1 MKHIICVSLALFFTS
16 CNLTF
21 DGKFSKVQRGLS
33 RLEVKKLIGEPN
45 ATRSDIVPDRP
56 YWGPTE
62 GIASVIGNNA
72 PYEEWQYKDSQYDY
86 YIWFSTTE
94 DKPKKEWVVIGKAKY
109 PQGAVFEASQP

>member
-21 DGKFSKVQRGLS
+21 DGKFAKVQRGLS
-33 RLEVKKLIGEPN
+33 RLEVEKLVGEPN
-45 ATRSDIVPDRP
+45 ATRNDVVPDRP

-62 GIASVIGNNA
+62 GLASVIGNHA

-94 DKPKKEWVVIGKAKY
+94 GKPKEEWVVIGKAKY